1 MLTSAFLFAQVI
13 PPSPPV
19 FGAFDSSNHKSH
31 TFLFATHTPT
41 HTCSRLSLGF
51 TGYEVEVAAAA
62 GSGMGL
68 YLIFACLCCTVFGG
82 RSMRAR
88 HHSRW
93 PFSNQITRVDGAIP
107 YTAEESRREGEFYDH
122 LTKGQLPIRS
132 EDLEITETASHAAF
146 GTKFA
151 NMLFS
156 LPAGNAPSASANT
169 GGSFTFASLVGN
181 GGGGG
186 SAATS
191 QSPRKL
197 RL

>member
-1 MLTSAFLFAQVI
+1 MI

-19 FGAFDSSNHKSH
+19 FGYEERIKPLEHIHAHAFH
-31 TFLFATHTPT
+31 THTQARP
-41 HTCSRLSLGF
+41 HSISNQ
-51 TGYEVEVAAAA
+51 VEVAAVA
-62 GSGMGL
+62 GSGMGM
-68 YLIFACLCCTVFGG
+68 YFVFACLCCTIFGG

-93 PFSNQITRVDGAIP
+93 PFSNQLTRVDGAIP
-107 YTAEESRREGEFYDH
+107 YAAEESRREGEFYDH
-122 LTKGQLPIRS
+122 LTKGQIPIRS
-132 EDLEITETASHAAF
+132 EDLESTATASHAAF

-156 LPAGNAPSASANT
+156 LPVGNAPSASASTSASANT
-169 GGSFTFASLVGN
+169 AGSFTFASLVGN
-181 GGGGG
+181 SGGG
-186 SAATS
+186 SAVAS